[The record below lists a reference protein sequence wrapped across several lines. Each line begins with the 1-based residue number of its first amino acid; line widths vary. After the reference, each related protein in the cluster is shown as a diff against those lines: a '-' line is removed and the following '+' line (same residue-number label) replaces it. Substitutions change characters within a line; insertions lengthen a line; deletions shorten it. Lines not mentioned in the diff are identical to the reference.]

1 MTTTQSST
9 GVSVDSVAE
18 ARRLAT
24 EAQRLTDRA
33 RDLRK
38 HAFRALGLPREFQ
51 LAWDDSDRTIAA
63 SIPIATEG
71 YAAQITV
78 QGADKFGRTTEHTLT
93 AARFAASVAITSE
106 QALRVLA
113 KLPTAAD
120 LGFPE
125 GVEQLSLTAEMGVA
139 YLLAPEQ
146 GPAFLAALTAAL
158 REKSIVL

>member
-1 MTTTQSST
+1 MTTTQTAT
-9 GVSVDSVAE
+9 GAAVASVAE
-18 ARRLAT
+18 ARRLAS
-24 EAQRLTDRA
+24 EAQSLTDRA

-51 LAWDDSDRTIAA
+51 LAWGDSDSAIAA

-71 YAAQITV
+71 YTAKITV
-78 QGADKFGRTTEHTLT
+78 QGADKFGRSTEHTLT
-93 AARFAASVAITSE
+93 AARFAVSVAITSE
-106 QALRVLA
+106 LALRVLA
-113 KLPTAAD
+113 KLPTAAA

-125 GVEQLSLTAEMGVA
+125 GVEQLSLTADMGVA